1 MFGDVNDGIVDNFLY
16 GIDIYWKY
24 KFMNRSFS
32 KIRHIQEANQ
42 RLEKRLMSEQRVEY
56 KGQQINPGDQIV
68 FMDMDTAELNKY
80 INKKPDSGSS
90 QVMSRKD
97 ARKARKQH
105 ERDSED
111 KEQWYQY
118 NRENPTAEEVINDK
132 LKKLLEG
139 KTFQL
144 YSDPNYTNGNQSQ
157 MSNLVKITKVRM
169 PLFPGSRI
177 GNKQNYNLYVQ
188 DMGYKGSDPQKN
200 MGEFRDYNSAFGDPE
215 GKLTFTCSYS
225 NRLFAD
231 YTKDVG
237 NTEVYNKE
245 LLEIL
250 RNTACN

>member
-1 MFGDVNDGIVDNFLY
+1 
-16 GIDIYWKY
+16 
-24 KFMNRSFS
+24 MNRSFS

-42 RLEKRLMSEQRVEY
+42 RLEKRLMSEQQSEY

-68 FMDMDTAELNKY
+68 FMDTDTAELNKL
-80 INKKPDSGSS
+80 INKKPNPES
-90 QVMSRKD
+90 QVMSKKD
-97 ARKARKQH
+97 ARKKYKQYK
-105 ERDSED
+105 RDSED
-111 KEQWYQY
+111 LEQWYQY

-144 YSDPNYTNGNQSQ
+144 YSDPNYSEGNQSQ
-157 MSNLVKITKVRM
+157 MTNLVKITKVRM
-169 PLFPGSRI
+169 PLFPGLRL
-177 GNKQNYNLYVQ
+177 GDKQNYNLYVQ

-200 MGEFRDYNSAFGDPE
+200 MGKFRDYGDGE

-231 YTKDVG
+231 YDKDVED
-237 NTEVYNKE
+237 TVTYNKE

>member
-1 MFGDVNDGIVDNFLY
+1 
-16 GIDIYWKY
+16 
-24 KFMNRSFS
+24 MNRSFS

-42 RLEKRLMSEQRVEY
+42 RLEKRIMSEQQVEY
-56 KGQQINPGDQIV
+56 KGQKINPGDQIV

-80 INKKPDSGSS
+80 INKKPDPESS

-97 ARKARKQH
+97 ARKARKQY

-118 NRENPTAEEVINDK
+118 NRENPTAEEAINDK

-144 YSDPNYTNGNQSQ
+144 YSDPNYSNGNQSQ
-157 MSNLVKITKVRM
+157 MTNLVKITKVRM
-169 PLFPGSRI
+169 PLGMGLSL

-231 YTKDVG
+231 YTKDAEDV
-237 NTEVYNKE
+237 EVYNKE

>member
-1 MFGDVNDGIVDNFLY
+1 
-16 GIDIYWKY
+16 
-24 KFMNRSFS
+24 MNRSFS

-42 RLEKRLMSEQRVEY
+42 RLEKRLMSEQQSEY
-56 KGQQINPGDQIV
+56 KGQQINPGDRV
-68 FMDMDTAELNKY
+68 TFMDTDTAELNKY
-80 INKKPDSGSS
+80 INKKPDPGSS
-90 QVMSRKD
+90 QVMSKKD
-97 ARKARKQH
+97 ARKMHKQYK
-105 ERDSED
+105 RDSED
-111 KEQWYQY
+111 REKFYQY
-118 NRENPTAEEVINDK
+118 NRENPTAEEVINDN

-144 YSDPNYTNGNQSQ
+144 YSDPNYSNGNQSQ

-169 PLFPGSRI
+169 PIFPGLRL
-177 GNKQNYNLYVQ
+177 GDKQEYNLYVQ

-200 MGEFRDYNSAFGDPE
+200 MGEFRDFGDGE

-231 YTKDVG
+231 YTKDAEDV
-237 NTEVYNKE
+237 EVYNKE

>member
-1 MFGDVNDGIVDNFLY
+1 
-16 GIDIYWKY
+16 
-24 KFMNRSFS
+24 MNRSFS

-42 RLEKRLMSEQRVEY
+42 RLEKRIMSEQQSEY
-56 KGQQINPGDQIV
+56 KGQKINPGDQIV

-80 INKKPDSGSS
+80 INKKPDPGSS
-90 QVMSRKD
+90 EVMSRKD
-97 ARKARKQH
+97 ARKARKQY

-118 NRENPTAEEVINDK
+118 NRENPTAEEVINDN

-144 YSDPNYTNGNQSQ
+144 YSDPNYSNGNQSQ

-169 PLFPGSRI
+169 PIFPGLRL
-177 GNKQNYNLYVQ
+177 GDKQNYNLYVQ

-200 MGEFRDYNSAFGDPE
+200 MGEFRDFGDGE

-225 NRLFAD
+225 NRL
-231 YTKDVG
+231 
-237 NTEVYNKE
+237 
-245 LLEIL
+245 LPIIL
-250 RNTACN
+250 KMLRI